1 MSKEY
6 SVVATATDIA
16 ALEGNKAIIAGEV
29 VFATLQ
35 EDAVSTV
42 GFLPQD
48 SRAITTGLLDQ
59 YKKDAPKLRVAI
71 DPALAQAKGKRF
83 AFAIDAYLA
92 WGRRNKSKN
101 PVVLFGGAHTQTGI
115 AVDVLVFEDGNLIAY
130 REKSLPALEAY
141 SFRNS
146 VLSLMEEFD
155 VEYPGVAFYQAEPLT
170 QWDIERI
177 NWVGREALKGLRYK
191 RITTE
196 SVVRNQYLVPAVIAI
211 AGVAIYGAAISVGWQ
226 KLQVAGEAYEI
237 AIDNPEI
244 RKQGGI
250 NTEYLDLM
258 NARRLY
264 MESGRK
270 QDVMAKKAAEIAA
283 GVTVVKNVRIMEM
296 HLPAPNLGGG
306 LQVGLNAP
314 GANGLDANG
323 SLTAGVQGR
332 DPDVLLVLSAPKG
345 AETGLDQANAIMA
358 QIAQQTGLSLRLA
371 MAGSRDL
378 EQNRIFNI
386 EGFIHE

>member
-6 SVVATATDIA
+6 SVVATAADLET
-16 ALEGNKAIIAGEV
+16 LEGNKAIIAGEV

-42 GFLPQD
+42 GFLTQE
-48 SRAITTGLLDQ
+48 SRAITSGLLDQ

-71 DPALAQAKGKRF
+71 APALAQAKGKRF
-83 AFAIDAYLA
+83 AFAIDSYLA
-92 WGRRNKSKN
+92 WGRRQKSKN
-101 PVVLFGGAHTQTGI
+101 PVVLFGGAQTQTGL

-130 REKSLPALEAY
+130 REKSLPHMEAY

-146 VLSLMEEFD
+146 VLSLMEEFE
-155 VEYPGVAFYQAEPLT
+155 VEYPGVTFFQGEPLE

-177 NWVGREALKGLRYK
+177 TWVGKDAIKGLRYK
-191 RITTE
+191 RIATE
-196 SVVRNQYLVPAVIAI
+196 SVVRNQYLVPAAIAI
-211 AGVAIYGAAISVGWQ
+211 AGVAVYGAAISVGWQ
-226 KLQVAGEAYEI
+226 KLQAAGVAYEI
-237 AIDNPEI
+237 AIDNPEV

-283 GVTVVKNVRIMEM
+283 GVTVVPNVRIMEM

-306 LQVGLNAP
+306 LQVGLSVP
-314 GANGLDANG
+314 DASGMAGDG
-323 SLTAGVQGR
+323 SLTAGVAGR

-345 AETGLDQANAIMA
+345 AETGLDQANNIMA